1 MEAQFTEDHYR
12 VFFEHVGTA
21 TIVMG
26 ADRRIILA
34 NRQAEI
40 LSGYRVCDLIGMSW
54 TSFILP
60 EDLDLLLGY
69 DRAREAGEAAPPE
82 YETRIRVRGGEVKH
96 VLARI
101 ERLPERGNTIVSL
114 IDITSLKNT
123 QKALTQSEE
132 KFRTLIENSF
142 EVFMIISRDRK
153 IRYESQSVTRL
164 FGYPV
169 ESVIGVDPFIAIHPR
184 DRDQLAEVLRCLC
197 DGTDKVRYVRFR
209 HRHRNGT
216 WRSVEAV
223 ANSMLD
229 DPVISGIVV
238 NLRDV
243 TDQLRAEERAWF
255 YENHDPLT
263 GLVNK
268 DYLQGRIETEIKRA
282 EQRKKLFAVMC
293 LGIDKLKSINGMYG
307 MTAGN
312 EVIIEM
318 GSRLVQ
324 TYRDYDLVGR
334 YTGDKFMVLL
344 GDMKSPDDL
353 LRIVQKTF
361 SSLVAPF
368 RIQGKEIPITVSI
381 GFCMYP
387 YDGTNA
393 EELVAHS
400 EEAMDHAKDLG
411 RNTYSLYNE
420 RMNREALLRIKVE
433 QELTKA
439 LKADEFLIHYQP
451 KVDRFGRLQGMEAL
465 ARSNSPVLGSV
476 PPPVFI
482 PVAERCGLIIPL
494 GDLVLK
500 KVCAQILEWG
510 RLGHDFGRIAV
521 NLSPF
526 QLSRPGLVPSILE
539 TLRTHRISPERMEF
553 EITETG
559 LMENEGEGIE
569 RINQLTKLGFL
580 VSVDDFG
587 TGYSNLSKLKSYPIH
602 TLKIDKSFIDDI
614 PGNPYSASISHT
626 IIDLGHN
633 LGCKIVAEGVEK
645 ESQFDFLVRS
655 GCDYFQGFLFH
666 QPMPAEEIPDRLA
679 ASVKQLSPT
688 VP

>member
-1 MEAQFTEDHYR
+1 
-12 VFFEHVGTA
+12 
-21 TIVMG
+21 
-26 ADRRIILA
+26 
-34 NRQAEI
+34 
-40 LSGYRVCDLIGMSW
+40 
-54 TSFILP
+54 
-60 EDLDLLLGY
+60 
-69 DRAREAGEAAPPE
+69 
-82 YETRIRVRGGEVKH
+82 
-96 VLARI
+96 
-101 ERLPERGNTIVSL
+101 
-114 IDITSLKNT
+114 
-123 QKALTQSEE
+123 
-132 KFRTLIENSF
+132 
-142 EVFMIISRDRK
+142 
-153 IRYESQSVTRL
+153 
-164 FGYPV
+164 
-169 ESVIGVDPFIAIHPR
+169 
-184 DRDQLAEVLRCLC
+184 
-197 DGTDKVRYVRFR
+197 
-209 HRHRNGT
+209 
-216 WRSVEAV
+216 
-223 ANSMLD
+223 
-229 DPVISGIVV
+229 
-238 NLRDV
+238 
-243 TDQLRAEERAWF
+243 
-255 YENHDPLT
+255 
-263 GLVNK
+263 
-268 DYLQGRIETEIKRA
+268 
-282 EQRKKLFAVMC
+282 
-293 LGIDKLKSINGMYG
+293 
-307 MTAGN
+307 
-312 EVIIEM
+312 
-318 GSRLVQ
+318 
-324 TYRDYDLVGR
+324 
-334 YTGDKFMVLL
+334 MVLL

-439 LKADEFLIHYQP
+439 LKADEVLIHYQP

-465 ARSNSPVLGSV
+465 ARWNSPVLGSV
-476 PPPVFI
+476 PPTVFI

-602 TLKIDKSFIDDI
+602 TLKIDK
-614 PGNPYSASISHT
+614 
-626 IIDLGHN
+626 
-633 LGCKIVAEGVEK
+633 
-645 ESQFDFLVRS
+645 
-655 GCDYFQGFLFH
+655 
-666 QPMPAEEIPDRLA
+666 
-679 ASVKQLSPT
+679 
-688 VP
+688 